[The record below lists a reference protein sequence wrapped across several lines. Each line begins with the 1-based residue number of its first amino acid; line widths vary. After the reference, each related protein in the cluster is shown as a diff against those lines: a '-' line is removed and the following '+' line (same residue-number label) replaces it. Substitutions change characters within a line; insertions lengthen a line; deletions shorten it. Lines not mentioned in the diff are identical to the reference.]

1 MKPWILDRLLW
12 IAAVGAVVM
21 TIGQLALG
29 SKPFRQNEK
38 ALPEMAAVLTYNPR
52 QLIEAADSV
61 ASTDPFRLDRRPSHA
76 PPGSPAIP
84 SPSMP
89 VSDQLHLALTG
100 VSGGPP
106 WHAIVSGAPGHD
118 GGVVVKAGDTLGSI
132 KVRTIRRDT
141 VILQTS
147 DSTLTLTLKR

>member
-1 MKPWILDRLLW
+1 MKAWILDRLLW
-12 IAAVGAVVM
+12 IAALGAMIV
-21 TIGQLALG
+21 TIGQVALG

-38 ALPEMAAVLTYNPR
+38 VLPAMAAVLTYNPR
-52 QLIEAADSV
+52 ELIEAADTV
-61 ASTDPFRLDRRPSHA
+61 ASTDPFRLDRHPSHT

-89 VSDQLHLALTG
+89 VSDQLRLALTG
-100 VSGGPP
+100 VSGPP
-106 WHAIVSGAPGHD
+106 WHAIVSGVPGHD

-132 KVRTIRRDT
+132 KIRTIRRDT